1 MEIQFTGEM
10 VASTEALSFFRFP
23 LIPKPRFL
31 PMNGMMITTNSQYM
45 HSWIVYLLSC
55 SYVYLC
61 VFAA

>member
-10 VASTEALSFFRFP
+10 VATTEALSFFRIL

-31 PMNGMMITTNSQYM
+31 PMNGMITTNSQYR
-45 HSWIVYLLSC
+45 HSWIVYLFSC
-55 SYVYLC
+55 LYVYLC